1 MFRLERQTSRAAR
14 AAVVALAVAATTVPA
29 ALAENSSDPQDSLR
43 AAALLFRHSVISP
56 KYSPP
61 KVDTEWPMGFKQLTA
76 VGMRD
81 MYQRGQQLRARYVDE
96 LGLIS
101 ESFHVDEVYVRA
113 SSTDRALQSAQMLI
127 LGLYPLGTGPD
138 PSVYDSGLAAAPAP
152 ELAFTPVPIHSVALE
167 NDSVLRPWTG
177 KAKCTKYRR
186 YVKGLS
192 QTALYHDQGQKYE
205 DFLRRMSAITGVNE
219 GEKPATILYAVNEIY
234 EPLTANLQHN
244 LALPDGISADDMALM
259 GALADWN
266 YHYQFIGKQVGRV
279 TGGPFVGEVAGLFDR
294 FVTSGGKAP
303 KLSIYS
309 GHQRTMLGLEAALGI
324 ETERT
329 DGSLFEGRVPP
340 LGSHYAFELHEVADG
355 EFAVRLTFNSDA
367 GARPITIPGCDGE
380 MCSLE
385 SFMAVAREVAP
396 DDWRKACGG

>member
-1 MFRLERQTSRAAR
+1 MFRLERQTIRTACAAVM
-14 AAVVALAVAATTVPA
+14 ALAVVAATGAA
-29 ALAENSSDPQDSLR
+29 ALAQSSGDQQDSLR

-61 KVDTEWPMGFKQLTA
+61 KVETEWPMGFKQLTA

-81 MYQRGQQLRARYVDE
+81 MYQRGQQLRERYVDE

-101 ESFHVDEVYVRA
+101 GTYHLNEVYVRA
-113 SSTDRALQSAQMLI
+113 SNTDRALQSAQMLI

-138 PSVYDSGLAAAPAP
+138 PSVYDSDLAAAPAP

-177 KAKCTKYRR
+177 KAKCTKYRK

-192 QTALYHDQGQKYE
+192 KTALYRDQGQKYE
-205 DFLRRMSAITGVNE
+205 DFLRRMSAVTGVNE
-219 GEKPATILYAVNEIY
+219 GEKPAKILYAVNEIY
-234 EPLTANLQHN
+234 EPLSANVQHN
-244 LALPDGISADDMALM
+244 LALPEGIKAEDMQLM

-266 YHYQFIGKQVGRV
+266 YHYQFIGKQVGRI
-279 TGGPFVGEVAGLFDR
+279 TGGPFVGEIAGLFDR
-294 FVTSGGKAP
+294 FVETGGQAP

-309 GHQRTMLGLEAALGI
+309 GHQRTMLGLEAALSI

-329 DGSLFEGRVPP
+329 NGSLFEGRVPP

-355 EFAVRLTFNSDA
+355 DYAVRLTFNSDEGSRA
-367 GARPITIPGCDGE
+367 ITIPGCDGE

-396 DDWRKACGG
+396 ADWRKACTG